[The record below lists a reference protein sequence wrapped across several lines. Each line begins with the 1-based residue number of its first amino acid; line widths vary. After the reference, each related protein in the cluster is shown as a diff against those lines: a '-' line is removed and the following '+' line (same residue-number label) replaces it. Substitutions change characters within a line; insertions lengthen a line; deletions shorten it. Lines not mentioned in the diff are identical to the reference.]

1 MVKQKKLL
9 AVHLNEFNY
18 DFLKYG
24 SKKYNLKFIKK
35 LVELKKIET
44 FTVDKI
50 QNKNLDPWVQS
61 VSINTGKRSR
71 KHKVFKLGQKI
82 SQKISFI
89 WDILA
94 KKNIDCFVWGSINSK
109 FVQNK
114 NIKLFFP
121 DPWNYISNPY
131 PKNLDSLHK
140 LPRYYAKN
148 YLSLKKSKIIKYFL
162 VFLYSMIQNNGI
174 SFFFRNF
181 FLISNSILRKGLNNY
196 ILFFIFDIISLCLFK
211 KLIYSNKNCFSYIF
225 LNSLAHFQHNNWDEP
240 DAEKF
245 YFLYADRIAEYIFE
259 IFSQHNSLLI
269 FNGFSQNRVENIY
282 LIRPTDPENF
292 LKKIISFRKIEQ
304 DMTNGGYVFFDNKVH
319 TNKAYKILENYK
331 ICGFLVFKISQKKNN
346 SFFYR
351 INIKSKK
358 NLKNILPS
366 LINKKL
372 LVHNIITENSTG
384 RHQIGFDHKQLINF
398 LNDIHFIKST
408 GAHAPNGDILFKN
421 INNIKKIKK
430 IENYKIFKILENY
443 FNEKKI
449 NEN

>member
-1 MVKQKKLL
+1 MIKQKKLL

-18 DFLKYG
+18 NFLKYG

-35 LVELKKIET
+35 LVELKRITT

-50 QNKNLDPWVQS
+50 QNENLDPWVQS

-82 SQKISFI
+82 NQKLSFI

-109 FVQNK
+109 FTQNK

-131 PKNLDSLHK
+131 PKNLDNLHK

-148 YLSLKKSKIIKYFL
+148 YLELKKTKIIKHSII
-162 VFLYSMIQNNGI
+162 FLYSMIKNNGI
-174 SFFFRNF
+174 SFFFKNF
-181 FLISNSILRKGLNNY
+181 FLISNSILKKGLSNY

-211 KLIYSNKNCFSYIF
+211 KKIYSKKNCFSYIF
-225 LNSLAHFQHNNWDEP
+225 VNSLAHFQHNNWD
-240 DAEKF
+240 DKSAEKF
-245 YFLYADRIAEYIFE
+245 YFIYVDRIAKYIFE
-259 IFSQHNSLLI
+259 ILSQHNSLLI
-269 FNGFSQNRVENIY
+269 FNGFSQDRVRNMY
-282 LIRPTDPENF
+282 LIRPTNPEKF
-292 LKKIISFRKIEQ
+292 LKKIISFKKIEQ
-304 DMTNGGYVFFDNKVH
+304 DMTNGGYIFFNNRLN
-319 TNKAYKILENYK
+319 TNKAIKILENYQV
-331 ICGFLVFKISQKKNN
+331 CGFKIFKVSQKKKN
-346 SFFYR
+346 SLFYR

-358 NLKNILPS
+358 NLKVVKLTLINEGFLRNNILA
-366 LINKKL
+366 
-372 LVHNIITENSTG
+372 ENSIND
-384 RHQIGFDHKQLINF
+384 HQIKFNKAQLINF

-408 GAHAPNGDILFKN
+408 GVHAPSGDALFQN
-421 INNIKKIKK
+421 IPEMNKIKK
-430 IENYKIFKILENY
+430 IENHKIFNIIENY
-443 FNEKKI
+443 YNKKQI